1 MKKRKIKPNF
11 LFDNA
16 GKCIAVQIDIKIYE
30 ALLEELED
38 ARDVKDAERIM
49 AKKGKTRTLKEIEK
63 FFLKKVK

>member
-1 MKKRKIKPNF
+1 MRIRKIRPKF

-16 GKCIAVQIDIKIYE
+16 GKCIAVQIDIKVYE

-49 AKKGKTRTLKEIEK
+49 AKKGKMHTLKEIEK
-63 FFLKKVK
+63 FF